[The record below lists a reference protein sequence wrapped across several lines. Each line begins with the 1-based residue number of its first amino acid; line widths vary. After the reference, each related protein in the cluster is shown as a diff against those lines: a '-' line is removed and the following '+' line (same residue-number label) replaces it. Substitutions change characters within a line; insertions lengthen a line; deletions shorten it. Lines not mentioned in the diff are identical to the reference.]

1 MIPWSKRTPE
11 IANLLNPSFCAI
23 LLYSA
28 TFEYQKKA
36 KNNSMPFPLLYLVLP
51 IILHKSTRN
60 RVNSRT
66 NMVIWLQR
74 NPDVLVG
81 FADRTKNLIGFTNEA
96 IEFLLFQGNCEII
109 NGGLSIIK
117 TVSKSKIVQYAAND
131 QEISECIQKAENVGR
146 WFCNM
151 HAVENTYTAWGVKP

>member
-66 NMVIWLQR
+66 NAHVR
-74 NPDVLVG
+74 
-81 FADRTKNLIGFTNEA
+81 
-96 IEFLLFQGNCEII
+96 
-109 NGGLSIIK
+109 
-117 TVSKSKIVQYAAND
+117 
-131 QEISECIQKAENVGR
+131 
-146 WFCNM
+146 
-151 HAVENTYTAWGVKP
+151 

>member
-28 TFEYQKKA
+28 IFEYQKKA
-36 KNNSMPFPLLYLVLP
+36 KNNMPFSLLYLVMP
-51 IILHKSTRN
+51 IVLHKNTRN
-60 RVNSRT
+60 RVNSRE
-66 NMVIWLQR
+66 NMVVWLQR
-74 NPDVLVG
+74 NPDVLIG
-81 FADRTKNLIGFTNEA
+81 FADRAKSLIGFTNEA

-109 NGGLSIIK
+109 DGGLSIIK

-131 QEISECIQKAENVGR
+131 QEIAECIQKRSMLDGGFIICTP
-146 WFCNM
+146 WKI
-151 HAVENTYTAWGVKP
+151 YILLWG

>member
-1 MIPWSKRTPE
+1 M
-11 IANLLNPSFCAI
+11 NPSFCAI

-66 NMVIWLQR
+66 NMVVWLQR

>member
-28 TFEYQKKA
+28 IFEYQKKA
-36 KNNSMPFPLLYLVLP
+36 KNNMPFSLLYLVMP
-51 IILHKSTRN
+51 IVLHKNTRN
-60 RVNSRT
+60 RVNSRE
-66 NMVIWLQR
+66 NMVVWLQR
-74 NPDVLVG
+74 NPDVLIG
-81 FADRTKNLIGFTNEA
+81 FADRAKSLIGFTNEA

-109 NGGLSIIK
+109 DGGLSIIK

-131 QEISECIQKAENVGR
+131 QEIAECIQKTEHVGR
-146 WFCNM
+146 WFYNM
-151 HAVENTYTAWGVKP
+151 HAVENIYTALGVKP

>member
-1 MIPWSKRTPE
+1 MIQWSKRTPE

-36 KNNSMPFPLLYLVLP
+36 KSGMPFPLLYLVLP
-51 IILHKSTRN
+51 IILHKNTRS

-66 NMVIWLQR
+66 NMVVWLQR

-81 FADRTKNLIGFTNEA
+81 FADRAKSLIGFTNEA

-131 QEISECIQKAENVGR
+131 QEIAECIQKAEHVGR
-146 WFCNM
+146 WFYNM

>member
-66 NMVIWLQR
+66 NMVVWLQR

-96 IEFLLFQGNCEII
+96 IEFLLFQG
-109 NGGLSIIK
+109 LSNTPLMIK
-117 TVSKSKIVQYAAND
+117 KFQ
-131 QEISECIQKAENVGR
+131 NVFKKRKMLEDG
-146 WFCNM
+146 FVIC
-151 HAVENTYTAWGVKP
+151 TP